1 VTLRVTTPI
10 GSISVVGEIV
20 EADPARW
27 SVRRRDGSVVLV
39 EVATIEAR
47 REMPPG
53 RSATATAAEIQQIS
67 AFGWRAIETV
77 RLGDWLLRASG
88 GFTRRSNSAMAV
100 GDPGVPLEEALGL
113 VADWYAAR
121 GLPPTVSQADGASPP
136 ALTAALTETG
146 WQLGVESHVMT
157 GEVAR
162 AVQGI
167 PAALGNAL
175 ASGLELRA
183 DPLPDDSW
191 YACYSGDSRPL
202 GEAARRVFEDHP
214 AVAFVSLRDGD
225 RAVAVARASVD
236 ARWAGL
242 FAIAVIP
249 ERRREG
255 LGAAVTIGALK
266 DAARRSA
273 RHVYLQVEVENSGAI
288 ELYRRLNLRVHHNYR
303 YWTLPK

>member
-1 VTLRVTTPI
+1 
-10 GSISVVGEIV
+10 
-20 EADPARW
+20 
-27 SVRRRDGSVVLV
+27 VLV